1 MMKVLEAGERCLKSL
16 KKRILINEEIKQ
28 VIFHGKLKT
37 FKTTYVHSKTL
48 ALLFV
53 EFLFLGCVS
62 GVFYFPH

>member
-1 MMKVLEAGERCLKSL
+1 MKVLEAGERCLKSL

-37 FKTTYVHSKTL
+37 LKTTYVHSKTL

-53 EFLFLGCVS
+53 GFLFLGCVS
-62 GVFYFPH
+62 GVFYFPQ